1 MLAKRIFDICL
12 SAVGVVLLTPVFI
25 LLSLLIMADSKGP
38 VVYIQRRVGFKGTDF
53 GLMKFRTMYPAADKL
68 GNLTIGS
75 RDPRITRIGYWLRKY
90 KLDELPQLFNI
101 LRGEM
106 SFVGPRPEVRKYVN
120 MYTLEQLQVLK
131 VRPGLTDWA
140 SIAYFN
146 ESDLLAHSSK
156 PEQLYIEKIIP
167 SKLSINLAY
176 IKQQSLWTDIKVIC
190 QTIKR
195 VVNK

>member
-1 MLAKRIFDICL
+1 MLAKRMFDICL

-38 VVYIQRRVGFKGTDF
+38 VVYIQRRVGFKGNDF
-53 GLMKFRTMYPAADKL
+53 GLIKFRTMCPDADKL
-68 GNLTIGS
+68 GNLTVGS
-75 RDPRITRIGYWLRKY
+75 RDPRITRVGYWLRKY

-101 LRGEM
+101 LLGEM

-140 SIAYFN
+140 SIEFFN
-146 ESDLLAHSSK
+146 ESELLARSSK

-190 QTIKR
+190 QTIKK
-195 VVNK
+195 VFNK